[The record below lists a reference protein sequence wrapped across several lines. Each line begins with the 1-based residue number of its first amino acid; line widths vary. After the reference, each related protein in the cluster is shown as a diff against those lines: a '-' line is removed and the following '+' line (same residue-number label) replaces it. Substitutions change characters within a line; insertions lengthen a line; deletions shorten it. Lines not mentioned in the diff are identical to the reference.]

1 MEKEKLYKR
10 IIREMKKVLDL
21 EYDPSGEKYNSL
33 WVTNVENDILDECL
47 QKLHKNK
54 EKGLPDFELIVID
67 ADNIANGLF
76 PQNLPI
82 VGTNLM
88 YRPDEDV
95 PALSMEE
102 LKYGILYIRNI
113 TEENNERF
121 PFNFTYNLSKNHS
134 IDKYLLNP
142 HFLIVC
148 GIPNYNFH
156 LDVQGIFS
164 HVDKSE
170 L

>member
-1 MEKEKLYKR
+1 MEKEKLYRR
-10 IIREMKKVLDL
+10 IKQEMRYVSYL
-21 EYDPSGEKYNSL
+21 EYDPSGERYKSL
-33 WVTNVENDILDECL
+33 WVTNVENDILDECIQQL
-47 QKLHKNK
+47 QKNK
-54 EKGLPDFELIVID
+54 EKGLPDFELIVVD
-67 ADNIANGLF
+67 AENIANGSF

-82 VGTNLM
+82 VGTNLL
-88 YRPDEDV
+88 YRPNEDI

-113 TEENNERF
+113 TEENYERF

-134 IDKYLLNP
+134 IGKYLLNP

-148 GIPNYNFH
+148 GIPNHNFH